1 VPSDAPEGCWR
12 CLWRRRLVV
21 VLCGVSLLF
30 VVLVMLGGISRA
42 VPEQSHSKARVGK
55 GGKPLLPDE
64 AGRPLAWCKWR
75 RLGRTGQT
83 ASTPGAP
90 GLGGLG
96 ALTMAQ
102 GYSIDCPT
110 SLPTLAS
117 ASRRDCR

>member
-1 VPSDAPEGCWR
+1 M
-12 CLWRRRLVV
+12 
-21 VLCGVSLLF
+21 F
-30 VVLVMLGGISRA
+30 VVLVMLAGISRA
-42 VPEQSHSKARVGK
+42 VLEQSHSKARVGK
-55 GGKPLLPDE
+55 GGKPLLCPPVE

-90 GLGGLG
+90 GLDGLG

-117 ASRRDCR
+117 ASRRGRR

>member
-1 VPSDAPEGCWR
+1 
-12 CLWRRRLVV
+12 
-21 VLCGVSLLF
+21 LF

-83 ASTPGAP
+83 ASTPEP
-90 GLGGLG
+90 LGLTAWGL
-96 ALTMAQ
+96 LPCR

-117 ASRRDCR
+117 ASRRGRR